1 MQMFEVGKTYATTS
15 ICNSDCVFSYR
26 VVKRTAATVTM
37 INKFGEQK
45 TYRINKKVSEYRNAE
60 TILPEGNYS
69 MCPLVSADQ
78 GVA

>member
-1 MQMFEVGKTYATTS
+1 MLKFEIGKTYTTAS
-15 ICNSDCVFSYR
+15 ICNSDCVFSYK

-37 INKFGEQK
+37 INKFGVQN

-69 MCPLVSADQ
+69 MCPILSADKE
-78 GVA
+78 VA